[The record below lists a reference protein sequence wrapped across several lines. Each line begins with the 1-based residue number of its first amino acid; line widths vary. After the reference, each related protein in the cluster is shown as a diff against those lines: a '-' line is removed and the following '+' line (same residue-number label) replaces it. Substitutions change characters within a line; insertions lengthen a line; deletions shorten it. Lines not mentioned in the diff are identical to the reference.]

1 MRKILIFCAFIALSG
16 CIGFGKT
23 PNSEFYT
30 LSSQSSDATQA
41 VSTRKLNIGIDE
53 VNVPNYLSRAQIVT
67 LDEDNV
73 SLNISEFNRWSA
85 PLSGLLQRII
95 ADDLALYLPNS
106 MVKPQ
111 MYNQQDFNFVV
122 SVEINRMDGTWDKE
136 AVLDVWWV
144 ISDNNGKV
152 LSTERSILKRPL
164 GDTYTDYAKAQSALV
179 GELCQAIAQKIAKL
193 KS

>member
-41 VSTRKLNIGIDE
+41 VSIRKLNIGIDE

-73 SLNISEFNRWSA
+73 SLNISDINRWSA
-85 PLSGLLQRII
+85 TQSGKLQRII
-95 ADDLALYLPNS
+95 AD
-106 MVKPQ
+106 
-111 MYNQQDFNFVV
+111 
-122 SVEINRMDGTWDKE
+122 E
-136 AVLDVWWV
+136 
-144 ISDNNGKV
+144 
-152 LSTERSILKRPL
+152 
-164 GDTYTDYAKAQSALV
+164 
-179 GELCQAIAQKIAKL
+179 
-193 KS
+193 